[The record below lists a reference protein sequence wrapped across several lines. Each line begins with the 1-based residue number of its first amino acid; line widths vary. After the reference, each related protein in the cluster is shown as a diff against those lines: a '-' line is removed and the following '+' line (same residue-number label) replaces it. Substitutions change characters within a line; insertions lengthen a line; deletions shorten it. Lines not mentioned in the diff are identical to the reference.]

1 MCPRLSEDRPVW
13 AAEDISSLVAGT
25 SNYAGYCNPEVDA
38 LSRQILSETDEAKRD
53 ALIKQ
58 AWTITTDDVAYI
70 PLMQSWSAW
79 ATAANVTL
87 ERRADNVFDWRYV
100 KID

>member
-1 MCPRLSEDRPVW
+1 VDELSK
-13 AAEDISSLVAGT
+13 
-25 SNYAGYCNPEVDA
+25 
-38 LSRQILSETDEAKRD
+38 QILGETDPAKRNE
-53 ALIKQ
+53 LINQ

-100 KID
+100 TIE